1 MACKNDRTQPF
12 IPLLIGVRFIQP
24 GEPERRGEH
33 RARGI
38 QGTRERPC
46 SEISEFLGLQLRQ
59 FQTGERLRIYIYIP
73 HRRRCAILLTRIDL
87 FLKCEP
93 ISIIIFPL

>member
-59 FQTGERLRIYIYIP
+59 LQTGERLLKFDDFYG
-73 HRRRCAILLTRIDL
+73 DL
-87 FLKCEP
+87 ERLVP
-93 ISIIIFPL
+93 TSSRN